1 MTSQLK
7 LICVLAH
14 PDKFLKAIEV
24 GRNLDFCLLELTFR
38 SLRREKID
46 LAIGERDLTVL

>member
-14 PDKFLKAIEV
+14 PDKFLKAMEV
-24 GRNLDFCLLELTFR
+24 GRNLDFYLLVEPCCYPYFSTH
-38 SLRREKID
+38 SCHYS
-46 LAIGERDLTVL
+46 

>member
-14 PDKFLKAIEV
+14 PDKFLKAMEV
-24 GRNLDFCLLELTFR
+24 GRTLTSACL
-38 SLRREKID
+38 SPHSAVYGEKK
-46 LAIGERDLTVL
+46 

>member
-24 GRNLDFCLLELTFR
+24 GRNLDFCLLERFQVAIDGSRLAR
-38 SLRREKID
+38 CSL
-46 LAIGERDLTVL
+46 VP